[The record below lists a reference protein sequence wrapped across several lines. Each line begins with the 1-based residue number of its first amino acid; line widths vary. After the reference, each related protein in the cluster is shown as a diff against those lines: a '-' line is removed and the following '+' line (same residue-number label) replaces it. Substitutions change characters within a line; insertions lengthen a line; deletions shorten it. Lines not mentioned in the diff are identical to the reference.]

1 MALTSSLNL
10 LCQRRSYRRA
20 SYLFMDMSFSLVD
33 EVVGSFV
40 GGDVSVGVPEELLG
54 GHQSP
59 LEDGL
64 YASHIMRPPVEVLT
78 HYLDDVGD
86 AVPHQLKTLQER
98 AKRIVLLALDGFEV
112 PWLHQLIG
120 E

>member
-1 MALTSSLNL
+1 MLPKP
-10 LCQRRSYRRA
+10 
-20 SYLFMDMSFSLVD
+20 F
-33 EVVGSFV
+33 
-40 GGDVSVGVPEELLG
+40 GGWPVRKPHHGT
-54 GHQSP
+54 
-59 LEDGL
+59 
-64 YASHIMRPPVEVLT
+64 PVEVLT
-78 HYLDDVGD
+78 HCLGDVGD